1 MGERGKSMTESLHCL
16 NCQRPELQVPLVA
29 LRYGGQPAW
38 ICSQCLPVLIHK
50 PQQLAGKLANAES
63 LEPAEHED

>member
-1 MGERGKSMTESLHCL
+1 MTDSLSCL
-16 NCQRPELQVPLVA
+16 NCNRPESQVPLVS
-29 LRYGGQPAW
+29 LRYRGQDAW

-50 PQQLAGKLANAES
+50 PQQLTGKLANAEH